1 MKKYTYLLVFFTLI
15 GNIKAQDY
23 LSFYNLK
30 DYVIQTQN
38 LSPIFLPKYS
48 VSFGTPANIGLD
60 INSDFKIS
68 DILVESG
75 NNLSIDLDNLNAL
88 AQESN
93 AVHANVANNLFML
106 GFKLKKG
113 SITVFANTKTNLLWE
128 FSDSFTNVAANGFG
142 SSFALSNEKLRIS
155 SYSEIGIGF
164 TQQFFKEKLTFGI
177 RLKSLNGI
185 AHGEIKEGASFAA
198 DINNTNFNWAITS
211 SNATVNTS
219 NLSNLSDDEFNF
231 FTENSGFGVDL
242 GLNYKIT
249 DKLTVEVAVND
260 LGSID
265 WKENV
270 TNYNIDDNNGTVYQ
284 GFDFEGADDVVE
296 EIETAFGDVIGSNET
311 NEAFTTQLGTKMF
324 ISAKYQISEKNAFQA
339 VYFSD
344 NNPYIDVEPSYS
356 LGYNRTLN
364 KSTYGLTAG
373 AGGVNSD
380 FRFGANLAVQL
391 AFLQLYAAIDDFS
404 SIGGKVQD
412 VRSTNLRFGINFLFG
427 YKRKHSSFDDV
438 EDEDF

>member
-1 MKKYTYLLVFFTLI
+1 MFFILI

-48 VSFGTPANIGLD
+48 VSFGTPANIGID

-68 DILVESG
+68 DILVENG
-75 NNLSIDLDNLNAL
+75 GNLSVDLDNLNL
-88 AQESN
+88 TAQENN
-93 AVHANVANNLFML
+93 AFQVNLVNNLFML

-128 FSDSFTNVAANGFG
+128 FSDSFTNFAATGFG
-142 SSFALSNEKLRIS
+142 SSFALSNERLRVS
-155 SYSEIGIGF
+155 SYSEIGVGF

-198 DINNTNFNWAITS
+198 DINNTNFNWVISS

-219 NLSNLSDDEFNF
+219 GFNDNGEEFSL
-231 FTENSGFGVDL
+231 FTGNTGFGIDL

-249 DKLTVEVAVND
+249 EKLSVEAAVND
-260 LGSID
+260 LGSIN
-265 WKENV
+265 WKDNV
-270 TNYNIDDNNGTVYQ
+270 TNYNVEDNNGTVYQ
-284 GFDFEGADDVVE
+284 GFDFEGAGDVVE
-296 EIETAFGDVIGSNET
+296 EIETAFGDIIGANET
-311 NEAFTTQLGTKMF
+311 NESFTTELIPRIF
-324 ISAKYQISEKNAFQA
+324 ISAKYDLSEKNSFRA
-339 VYFSD
+339 VYFSGD
-344 NNPYIDVEPSYS
+344 NPYILNAEPSYS
-356 LGYNRTLN
+356 LGYNRNLN

-373 AGGVNSD
+373 AGGVNND

-391 AFLQLYAAIDDFS
+391 AFIQLYAAIDDFS

-412 VRSTNLRFGINFLFG
+412 VKSTNLRFGINFLFG
-427 YKRKHSSFDDV
+427 YNHKESSY
-438 EDEDF
+438 EDEEEDFKKN